1 MLNFLI
7 SAIKFIF
14 LLGFLVLIHE
24 GGHFI
29 VAKIFKVRVNEFSIG
44 FGKRIIGKL
53 KGETMYSLR
62 AVPLGGYVMLEGEE
76 TESTDPRAYNNKSV
90 WKRMLIISAGGIVNI
105 IFGLI
110 AYFIIATSAVSYYS
124 MDVSEVANGYAA
136 EIAGI
141 QPNDEIISVNNKK
154 IHLKTELNK
163 IVSNSNGKSIEIKI
177 KRANEY
183 INLNLVPTQDE
194 NGNYVIGVNLK
205 EAEKNITN
213 NLYYGFWNTVN
224 FSCSIIDNLKILIT
238 GGVKTDQLMGPI
250 GISTVVSQTQGIIEY
265 IYIMALISLSL
276 GVTNLLPFPPLD
288 GGKLL
293 LLLIEAIRRKK
304 ISMEVELNIQSIGF
318 ILMILLSVYVA
329 YNDIL
334 RIF

>member
-90 WKRMLIISAGGIVNI
+90 WKRMLIISAGGVVNI
-105 IFGLI
+105 IFGLL

-124 MDVSEVANGYAA
+124 MDVSDVASGYAA
-136 EIAGI
+136 EKAGI
-141 QPNDEIISVNNKK
+141 QSGDEIISINNKK

-163 IVSNSNGKSIEIKI
+163 IVSNSNGQSIQVKV

-183 INLNLVPTQDE
+183 INLNLIPTQDE
-194 NGNYVIGVNLK
+194 NGNYVIGINLK
-205 EAEKNITN
+205 EAEGSITN
-213 NLYYGFWNTVN
+213 NLYYGFWNTLN
-224 FSCSIIDNLKILIT
+224 FSGSIIENLKILIT
-238 GGVKTDQLMGPI
+238 GGVKTDQLIGPI
-250 GISTVVSQTQGIIEY
+250 GISTVVSQTQGVVEY

>member
-90 WKRMLIISAGGIVNI
+90 WKRMLIISAGGVVNI
-105 IFGLI
+105 IFGLL

-124 MDVSEVANGYAA
+124 MDVSDVASGYAA
-136 EIAGI
+136 EKAGI
-141 QPNDEIISVNNKK
+141 QSGDEIISINNKK

-163 IVSNSNGKSIEIKI
+163 IVSNSNGQSIQVKV

-183 INLNLVPTQDE
+183 INLNLIPTQDE
-194 NGNYVIGVNLK
+194 NGNYVIGINLK
-205 EAEKNITN
+205 EAEGSITN
-213 NLYYGFWNTVN
+213 NLYYGFWNTLN
-224 FSCSIIDNLKILIT
+224 FSGSIIENLKILIT

-250 GISTVVSQTQGIIEY
+250 GISTVVSQTQGVVEY